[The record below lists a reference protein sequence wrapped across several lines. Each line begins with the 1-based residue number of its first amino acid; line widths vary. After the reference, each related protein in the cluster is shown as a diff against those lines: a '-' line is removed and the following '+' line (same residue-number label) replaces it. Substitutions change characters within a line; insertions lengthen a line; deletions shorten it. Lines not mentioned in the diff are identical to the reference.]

1 VAPSPSE
8 VVQRFFDAV
17 LERDLVGVSTSFAPD
32 AVASVEGVGA
42 LGNGSE
48 EIRRYYVDAFA
59 AYPELRVWLVNRVA
73 VGRVVVDHET
83 VSGYDSPEVS
93 HWIWVYTVEDGL
105 ITKMHGF
112 PA

>member
-1 VAPSPSE
+1 MTASPSE

-17 LERDLVGVSTSFAPD
+17 VERDLVGVSTSFATD
-32 AVASVEGVGA
+32 AIASVEGVGV
-42 LGNGSE
+42 LGSSAD
-48 EIRRYYVDAFA
+48 EIHRYYEDAFA
-59 AYPELRVWLVNRVA
+59 AHPELRVWLVNRVA

-83 VSGYDSPEVS
+83 VSGYDSPEVT

>member
-1 VAPSPSE
+1 MTASPSE

-17 LERDLVGVSTSFAPD
+17 VERDLVGVSTSFAAD
-32 AVASVEGVGA
+32 AIASVEGAGV
-42 LGNGSE
+42 LGTGSE
-48 EIRRYYVDAFA
+48 EIRRYYEDAFA
-59 AYPELRVWLVNRVA
+59 AYPDLRVFLVNRVA

-105 ITKMHGF
+105 ITNMHGF
-112 PA
+112 TA